1 METKKFKN
9 YEVYKLGNIYMLVS
23 TKLTDSVEMVTA
35 PDTGESGLVM
45 PPYSK
50 IYLNQ
55 AIYINCNLHIY
66 SRVSE
71 ESRSNATEHC
81 IMVLSNMID
90 DTKASL
96 GICIDEATME
106 YIYLTKPLSINST
119 LDAFWMVIEQSRISD
134 NVIDITPFLCY
145 DHSESYVNLVA
156 IEENVYIQSKNY
168 FIDFAGKIVYADY
181 DGEYEIL

>member
-23 TKLTDSVEMVTA
+23 TKLTDSVEMVTV
-35 PDTGESGLVM
+35 PDICESGLIM
-45 PPYSK
+45 PPHSK

-55 AIYINCNLHIY
+55 AININCNLHIY
-66 SRVSE
+66 SVVSE
-71 ESRSNATEHC
+71 ASRSDATEHR

-90 DTKASL
+90 SIKASL
-96 GICIDEATME
+96 GICTDDAIME
-106 YIYLTKPLSINST
+106 YIYVTIPLSINSK

-156 IEENVYIQSKNY
+156 IEENVYIQSKNN
-168 FIDFAGKIVYADY
+168 FIDFVGNIVYADY